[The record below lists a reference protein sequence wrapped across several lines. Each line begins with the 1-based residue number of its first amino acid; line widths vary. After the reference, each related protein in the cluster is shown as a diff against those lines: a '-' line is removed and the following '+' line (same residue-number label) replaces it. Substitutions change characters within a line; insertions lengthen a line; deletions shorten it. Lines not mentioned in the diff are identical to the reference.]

1 MEQQRQRTLGLMNAT
16 VHFSIKYDGPALA
29 LHQMDV
35 RELAPALIALSSLL
49 EEANRALYPDSAEV
63 SVNVNGSFKGG
74 SFGVDF
80 VALQSIKDQIVSIF
94 AGPGATA
101 AANLFAILSGIGIL
115 GAGGL
120 IGVIKWLR
128 GRKPSSIRIEG
139 DKTVFEL
146 KLEEEVETFEV
157 DLAAG
162 KLYQSR
168 IVRQSLARVV
178 KPLETE
184 GIDIF
189 ACGQDGET
197 QTVVSKEEAAFFA
210 MAASGADVVSDDT
223 SEGVLLQIESA
234 VFKDGNKWRFSDG
247 SNSFFAEI
255 GDDAFLARIDS
266 GDERFGKG
274 DVLIVDLRRVQ
285 SITDT
290 GLKSEY
296 IIDRVREHKAPLQ
309 MGLPLPRSDGRGQ

>member
-1 MEQQRQRTLGLMNAT
+1 MSAT
-16 VHFSIKYDGPALA
+16 VHFSVKYDGPALA
-29 LHQMDV
+29 SHQMDV
-35 RELAPALIALSSLL
+35 RELAPALIALSALL
-49 EEANRALYPDSAEV
+49 EESNRVLYPDSAEV
-63 SVNVNGSFKGG
+63 RVNVNGSFKGG
-74 SFGVDF
+74 SFGVDL

-128 GRKPSSIRIEG
+128 GRKPTSIRLED

-146 KLEEEVETFEV
+146 RLEEEVQTFEV

-162 KLYQSR
+162 RLYQSR
-168 IVRQSLARVV
+168 VVRQALAKVV
-178 KPLETE
+178 KPLEAE
-184 GIDIF
+184 GIDVF
-189 ACGQDGET
+189 ACGRDDRTE
-197 QTVVSKEEAAFFA
+197 TVVTKDEVEFFA
-210 MAASGADVVSDDT
+210 MAASGADVVSDVLME
-223 SEGVLLQIESA
+223 SVLLQIESA
-234 VFKDGNKWRFSDG
+234 VFKDGNKWRFGDG

-255 GDDAFLARIDS
+255 ADEAFRARIDS

-274 DVLIVDLRRVQ
+274 DVLVVDLRRVQ

-296 IIDRVREHKAPLQ
+296 VIERVLQHKAPLQ
-309 MGLPLPRSDGRGQ
+309 MGLPLPRGDGRVQ

>member
-1 MEQQRQRTLGLMNAT
+1 MSAT

-29 LHQMDV
+29 SHQMDV
-35 RELAPALIALSSLL
+35 RELAPALIALSTLL
-49 EEANRALYPDSAEV
+49 EEANRTLYPDSAEV
-63 SVNVNGSFKGG
+63 RVNVNGSFKGG

-80 VALQSIKDQIVSIF
+80 VALQSITDQIVSIF

-101 AANLFAILSGIGIL
+101 AANLFAILSGVGIL
-115 GAGGL
+115 GTGGL

-128 GRKPSSIRIEG
+128 GRKPSSIRIQD
-139 DKTVFEL
+139 DKTIFEL
-146 KLEEEVETFEV
+146 KFEEAIETFEV

-178 KPLETE
+178 KPLEIE
-184 GIDIF
+184 GIDVF
-189 ACGQDGET
+189 ACGQDGA
-197 QTVVSKEEAAFFA
+197 TVAVVTKEEAQYFA
-210 MAASGADVVSDDT
+210 VAASGADVVSDAT

-255 GDDAFLARIDS
+255 ADEAFRARIDS

-274 DVLIVDLRRVQ
+274 DVLVVDLRRIQ

-309 MGLPLPRSDGRGQ
+309 MGLPLPRGDGRGQ